1 MINRGSEGKKLETEL
16 KHYQDEMIKI
26 SEERAHYQKELNY
39 IRHQMIE
46 AIEQKYHYQKRIKVL
61 EEENIILQNENQKL
75 QLEKKN

>member
-1 MINRGSEGKKLETEL
+1 
-16 KHYQDEMIKI
+16 MIKI

-46 AIEQKYHYQKRIKVL
+46 AIEQKDHYQKRIKVL

-75 QLEKKN
+75 QLEKNELTGQLKVIKKIRVIKTNY